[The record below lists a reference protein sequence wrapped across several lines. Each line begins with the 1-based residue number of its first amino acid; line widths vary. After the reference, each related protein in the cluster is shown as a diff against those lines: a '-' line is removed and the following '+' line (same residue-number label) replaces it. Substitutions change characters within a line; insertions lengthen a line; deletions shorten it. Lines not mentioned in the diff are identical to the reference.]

1 MNKELTLTP
10 ANDNIFL
17 DLGFDP
23 IEATNLKIRTD
34 LILDLQEFI
43 RSQNWTIDQSAQF
56 FNETPFAITQLMNGD
71 IDQFDLEQL
80 INLITKSGMEM
91 RIEVFAKAA

>member
-10 ANDNIFL
+10 ANDNLFL

-43 RSQNWTIDQSAQF
+43 RSQNWTIDKTAHF
-56 FNETPFAITQLMNGD
+56 FNETPFTITQLMNGD
-71 IDQFDLEQL
+71 IDQFNLEQL

-91 RIEVFAKAA
+91 RIEVFPRAA

>member
-1 MNKELTLTP
+1 MNKNLTLTP

-23 IEATNLKIRTD
+23 IEATSLKIRTD
-34 LILDLQEFI
+34 LVINLQDFI
-43 RSQNWTIDQSAQF
+43 QSQNWTIDQTAQF
-56 FNETPFAITQLMNGD
+56 FNETPFTVTQLMNGD

-80 INLITKSGMEM
+80 ITLITKAGMEM
-91 RIEVFAKAA
+91 RVEVFPKAA

>member
-1 MNKELTLTP
+1 MNKNLTLTP

-23 IEATNLKIRTD
+23 IEATSLKIRTD
-34 LILDLQEFI
+34 LIIDLQDFI
-43 RSQNWTIDQSAQF
+43 RSQNWTIDQTAQF
-56 FNETPFAITQLMNGD
+56 FNETPFTVTQLMNGD

-80 INLITKSGMEM
+80 ITLITKAGMEM
-91 RIEVFAKAA
+91 RVEVFPKAA